1 MGSFCGSMKNANKN
15 VKANKKNDQ
24 KNKNDTSELNN
35 TENDKSDDN
44 NVKHQN
50 SKKDEENN
58 EKKNSSDN
66 SDSPEKNQKK
76 KSNNNKINSDII
88 VKYLCKGEVEFEEL
102 FKTNENISSLFD
114 ILLEKKSR
122 YEEYDLISN
131 DYLSLL
137 SKLNEKIGKIFPD
150 KEEIELK
157 LFYLGLDINEDV
169 KKEYE
174 KTNSLLG
181 MPLFDLGGDIGLL
194 IFDAKKKNL
203 TSELIK
209 DNKLSIFN
217 HLSSFCNAKNILY
230 ISGGDSSKSKE
241 KTESINKFFSI
252 DLFDKKS
259 IKTLPNLTH
268 PRAWHSMIFIPNKY
282 IFIIGGG
289 TKNVELYDIEAGKI
303 TEDSEMIEVRNESTL
318 CCMNNAILYA
328 FCGVNVDGIFLTTV
342 ERCNLKRQKRT
353 WSYVEYTTS
362 DNVLF
367 EECFYVSCY
376 FSDTSLILFSTNE
389 DEKNEHCNILFD
401 LEDEEN
407 AIISLFECENKLID
421 VCPEKMFY
429 PIGNNCS
436 VLLPLVGTT
445 AKIYEIDEN
454 MKLIAQN
461 YPDALKNIME

>member
-44 NVKHQN
+44 NLKHQN

-58 EKKNSSDN
+58 EKKNSSEN

-194 IFDAKKKNL
+194 IFDSKKKNL

-259 IKTLPNLTH
+259 I
-268 PRAWHSMIFIPNKY
+268 
-282 IFIIGGG
+282 
-289 TKNVELYDIEAGKI
+289 TKKCNV
-303 TEDSEMIEVRNESTL
+303 
-318 CCMNNAILYA
+318 
-328 FCGVNVDGIFLTTV
+328 
-342 ERCNLKRQKRT
+342 
-353 WSYVEYTTS
+353 
-362 DNVLF
+362 
-367 EECFYVSCY
+367 
-376 FSDTSLILFSTNE
+376 NE
-389 DEKNEHCNILFD
+389 DQRKG
-401 LEDEEN
+401 
-407 AIISLFECENKLID
+407 KR
-421 VCPEKMFY
+421 
-429 PIGNNCS
+429 
-436 VLLPLVGTT
+436 
-445 AKIYEIDEN
+445 
-454 MKLIAQN
+454 
-461 YPDALKNIME
+461 